1 MADDNLRGIN
11 VTGVGEVRIEP
22 DLLRVDFD
30 VTKQSSTVSAAREAT
45 DEVTRAVLQIVR
57 SLGVEDRDMVAA
69 TIRVHPMYR
78 RQNSNSSGPPSIE
91 GFQANR
97 SINVTLRDMDQL
109 DALLKGAV
117 EAGVNGIGNIN
128 LDTSRRVELERQALD
143 RAIADAIDQAQHVA
157 SQFGVSAGT
166 LLDVQ
171 VGSHTPSPVRAEAR
185 MMAMDSSGGVPFA
198 GGELSI
204 TSRVSAVFAIG
215 PN

>member
-30 VTKQSSTVSAAREAT
+30 VTKQSSTVSSARKAT
-45 DEVTRAVLQIVR
+45 DAVTDSVLKLVR
-57 SLGVEDRDMVAA
+57 KLGVEDRDIVAA
-69 TIRVHPMYR
+69 SIRVNPMYR
-78 RQNSNSSGPPSIE
+78 RNSSNSSGPPSIE

-128 LDTSRRVELERQALD
+128 LDTSKRVELERQALD
-143 RAIADAIDQAQHVA
+143 RAIADAMEQAQHVA
-157 SQFGVSAGT
+157 GQFGVSAGT
-166 LLDVQ
+166 LLDVR
-171 VGSHTPSPVRAEAR
+171 VGSHTPSPMRAESR
-185 MMAMDSSGGVPFA
+185 MMAMDASGGVPFA
-198 GGELSI
+198 GGELSV
-204 TSRVSAVFAIG
+204 TSHVTAVFAIG